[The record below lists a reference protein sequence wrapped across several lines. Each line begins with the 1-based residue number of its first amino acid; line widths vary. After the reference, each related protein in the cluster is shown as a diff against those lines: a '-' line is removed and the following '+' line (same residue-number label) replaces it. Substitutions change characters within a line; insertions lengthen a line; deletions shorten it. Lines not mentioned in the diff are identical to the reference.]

1 MEINQEVKMRSK
13 CVFLAALLVA
23 ATAGSA
29 LAQQPGTR
37 GIEITPLFGYR
48 WGGGMS
54 TIPGLR
60 DVDTQDNISYGV
72 SLVKRMPRNSA
83 VDINYTH
90 FSGDVS
96 ATISTSFPGSP
107 PVGSKFTGPALKR
120 DDIFM
125 NGYWYAFDPS
135 RPLIPYF
142 TLGLGCS
149 IFGSDQTSTIGRFAW
164 NVGGGL
170 RRELS
175 EKLALSVQ
183 GLWVPT
189 WVTTGSGIWCD
200 PWYCYSVGT
209 GEYYDQFELSGKLS
223 IKI

>member
-1 MEINQEVKMRSK
+1 MRSK
-13 CVFLAALLVA
+13 SMFIAALLVA

-37 GIEITPLFGYR
+37 GLEITPLFGYR

-54 TIPGLR
+54 TIPGIR
-60 DVDTQDNISYGV
+60 DFNTQDNISYGV
-72 SLVKRMPRNSA
+72 AIARRLPRNSA
-83 VDINYTH
+83 VDINWTH
-90 FSGDVS
+90 FSGDIS
-96 ATISTSFPGSP
+96 ATTTQAFPGSP
-107 PVGSKFTGPALKR
+107 PVGTKLNGPTLKR
-120 DDIFM
+120 DDILM

-135 RPLIPYF
+135 RPMIPYF
-142 TLGLGCS
+142 TLGIGAS
-149 IFGSDQTSTIGRFAW
+149 IFGTDKTSTIGRFAW
-164 NVGGGL
+164 DIGAGL

-175 EKLALSVQ
+175 DRLALSVQ
-183 GLWVPT
+183 GLWLPT
-189 WVTTGSGIWCD
+189 WVTTGSGLWCD

>member
-1 MEINQEVKMRSK
+1 MRSK
-13 CVFLAALLVA
+13 SMFLAALLVV

-48 WGGGMS
+48 WGGGMA
-54 TIPGLR
+54 TIPGIR
-60 DVDTQDNISYGV
+60 DFNTQDNISYGV
-72 SLVKRMPRNSA
+72 AIARRLPRNSA
-83 VDINYTH
+83 VDINWTH
-90 FSGDVS
+90 FSGDIS
-96 ATISTSFPGSP
+96 ATTTQAFPGSP
-107 PVGSKFTGPALKR
+107 PIGTHLSGPTLKR
-120 DDIFM
+120 DDILM

-135 RPLIPYF
+135 RPMIPYF
-142 TLGLGCS
+142 TLGIGAS
-149 IFGSDQTSTIGRFAW
+149 IFGTDKTSTIGRFAW
-164 NVGGGL
+164 TIGAGL

-175 EKLALSVQ
+175 DKLALSVQ
-183 GLWVPT
+183 GLWLPT
-189 WVTTGSGIWCD
+189 WVTTGSGLWCD

>member
-1 MEINQEVKMRSK
+1 MRSK
-13 CVFLAALLVA
+13 SMFIAALLVA

-37 GIEITPLFGYR
+37 GLEITPLFGYR

-54 TIPGLR
+54 TIPGIR
-60 DVDTQDNISYGV
+60 DFNTQDNISYGV
-72 SLVKRMPRNSA
+72 ALLRRLPRNSA
-83 VDINYTH
+83 VDINWTH
-90 FSGDVS
+90 FSGDIS
-96 ATISTSFPGSP
+96 ATTTQAFPGSP
-107 PVGSKFTGPALKR
+107 PVGTKLNGPTLKR
-120 DDIFM
+120 DDILM

-135 RPLIPYF
+135 RPMIPYF
-142 TLGLGCS
+142 TLGIGAS
-149 IFGSDQTSTIGRFAW
+149 IFGTDKTSTIGCFAW
-164 NVGGGL
+164 DIGAGL

-175 EKLALSVQ
+175 DRLALSVQ
-183 GLWVPT
+183 GLWLPT
-189 WVTTGSGIWCD
+189 WVTTGSGLWCD

>member
-1 MEINQEVKMRSK
+1 MRSK
-13 CVFLAALLVA
+13 SMFLAALLVA

-37 GIEITPLFGYR
+37 GLEITPLFGYR

-54 TIPGLR
+54 TIPGIR
-60 DVDTQDNISYGV
+60 DFNTQDNISYGV
-72 SLVKRMPRNSA
+72 ALLRRLPRNSA
-83 VDINYTH
+83 VDINWTH
-90 FSGDVS
+90 FSGDIS
-96 ATISTSFPGSP
+96 ATTTQAFPGSP
-107 PVGSKFTGPALKR
+107 PVGTKLNGPTLKR
-120 DDIFM
+120 DDILM

-135 RPLIPYF
+135 RPMIPYF
-142 TLGLGCS
+142 TLGIGAS
-149 IFGSDQTSTIGRFAW
+149 IFGTDKTSTIGRFAW
-164 NVGGGL
+164 DIGVGL

-175 EKLALSVQ
+175 DRLALSVQ
-183 GLWVPT
+183 GLWLPT
-189 WVTTGSGIWCD
+189 WVTTGSGLWCD

>member
-1 MEINQEVKMRSK
+1 MRSK
-13 CVFLAALLVA
+13 SLFLAALLVV

-54 TIPGLR
+54 TIPGIR
-60 DVDTQDNISYGV
+60 DFDTKDNISYGV
-72 SLVKRMPRNSA
+72 ALVKRLPRNSA

-90 FSGDVS
+90 FTGDLT
-96 ATISTSFPGSP
+96 ATTTQAFPGSP
-107 PVGSKFTGPALKR
+107 PIGTKLNGPAIKR
-120 DDIFM
+120 DDILM

-135 RPLIPYF
+135 RPMIPYF
-142 TLGLGCS
+142 TLGIGCS
-149 IFGSDQTSTIGRFAW
+149 MFGSDNTSTIGRFAW
-164 NVGGGL
+164 DIGVGL
-170 RRELS
+170 RRELNN
-175 EKLALSVQ
+175 KLALSVQ
-183 GLWVPT
+183 GLWLPT
-189 WVTTGSGIWCD
+189 WVTTGSGLWCD

-223 IKI
+223 IKL

>member
-1 MEINQEVKMRSK
+1 MRSK
-13 CVFLAALLVA
+13 SMFIAALLVA

-37 GIEITPLFGYR
+37 GLEITPLFGYR

-54 TIPGLR
+54 TIPGIR
-60 DVDTQDNISYGV
+60 DFNTQDNISYGV
-72 SLVKRMPRNSA
+72 ALLRRLPRNSA
-83 VDINYTH
+83 VDINWTH
-90 FSGDVS
+90 FSGDIS
-96 ATISTSFPGSP
+96 ATTTQAFPGSP
-107 PVGSKFTGPALKR
+107 PVGTKLNGPTLKR
-120 DDIFM
+120 DDILM

-135 RPLIPYF
+135 RPMIPYF
-142 TLGLGCS
+142 TLGIGATL
-149 IFGSDQTSTIGRFAW
+149 FGTDKTSTIGRFAW
-164 NVGGGL
+164 DIGAGL

-175 EKLALSVQ
+175 DRLALSVQ
-183 GLWVPT
+183 GLWLPT
-189 WVTTGSGIWCD
+189 WVTTGSGLWCD